1 MRDFAGLI
9 LAGGEGRRWGGPKAW
24 ATLPDGKSF
33 LESCFKTL
41 RSAGAHPIVA
51 TLPPGTNDPG
61 LTDLTTVVLQT
72 SGLDM
77 FASLVTGLGRLVEF
91 PNWHVVAIL
100 PVDHPLVSPKTV
112 VALSE
117 ATATAAIPSFN
128 GKHGHPVCVAR
139 SIVES
144 IVDETLTGP
153 TLREVLRS
161 VDTGDLS
168 VDDPGVISNCNT
180 PEALAAAIKHL
191 GLESQY
197 P

>member
-41 RSAGAHPIVA
+41 QSAGAHPIVA

-77 FASLVTGLGRLVEF
+77 FASLVTGLARLVEF
-91 PNWHVVAIL
+91 PNWRVVAIL
-100 PVDHPLVSPKTV
+100 PVDHPLVSPQTF
-112 VALSE
+112 VALSDSR
-117 ATATAAIPSFN
+117 ATAAIPSFN

-153 TLREVLRS
+153 TLREVLQS
-161 VDTGDLS
+161 VDTVDLS

-180 PEALAAAIKHL
+180 PEALAAALKHL
-191 GLESQY
+191 RPGSPY
-197 P
+197 S

>member
-1 MRDFAGLI
+1 MKVFAGLI

-51 TLPPGTNDPG
+51 TLPPGANDPG

-91 PNWHVVAIL
+91 PNWRVVAIL
-100 PVDHPLVSPKTV
+100 PVDHPLVSPQTF
-112 VALSE
+112 VALSDSR
-117 ATATAAIPSFN
+117 ATAAIPSFN

-153 TLREVLRS
+153 TLREVLQS
-161 VDTGDLS
+161 VDTVDLS

-180 PEALAAAIKHL
+180 PEALAAALKHL
-191 GLESQY
+191 GPGSPY
-197 P
+197 S